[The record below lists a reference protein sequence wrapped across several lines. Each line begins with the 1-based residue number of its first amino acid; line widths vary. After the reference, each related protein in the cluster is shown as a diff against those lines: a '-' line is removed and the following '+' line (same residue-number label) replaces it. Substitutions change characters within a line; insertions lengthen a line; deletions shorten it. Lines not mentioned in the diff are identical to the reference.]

1 MKPLVLADSSFC
13 IFAGRDLGNPF
24 RYFSLHEATH
34 EFATC
39 GVVTVEVLRGVAAPK
54 LMDFW
59 KRGFSRLTYLPTE
72 QSTWEIARQVAWR
85 LERAGRRLGT
95 PDIIIAACAIESRAM
110 VLTRDKRF
118 SEIGELTVISS
129 LEQ

>member
-13 IFAGRDLGNPF
+13 IFAGRELGNPF
-24 RYFSLHEATH
+24 RYFSLHKANY

-39 GVVTVEVLRGVAAPK
+39 GVVTVEVLRGIAVPR

-59 KRGFSRLTYLPTE
+59 ERGFSSLTYLPTD
-72 QSTWEIARQVAWR
+72 QSTWGIARQIAWK

-95 PDIIIAACAIESRAM
+95 PDIVIAACAIESGAM

-129 LEQ
+129 L

>member
-13 IFAGRDLGNPF
+13 IFSGRELGNPF
-24 RYFSLHEATH
+24 RYFSLHKTNY

-39 GVVTVEVLRGVAAPK
+39 GVVTVEVLRGIAVPK

-59 KRGFSRLTYLPTE
+59 EQGFSRLTYLPTE
-72 QSTWEIARQVAWR
+72 QSTWVIARQIAWR

-95 PDIIIAACAIESRAM
+95 SDIVIAACAIESGAM

-118 SEIGELTVISS
+118 AEIGELTVISS
-129 LEQ
+129 L

>member
-1 MKPLVLADSSFC
+1 MKTLVLADSSFC
-13 IFAGRDLGNPF
+13 IFAGREFGTPF
-24 RYFSLHEATH
+24 SYFSRYLTTH

-39 GVVTVEVLRGVAAPK
+39 GVVTVEVLRGIAAPK

-95 PDIIIAACAIESRAM
+95 PDIIIAACAIESGAM

-118 SEIGELTVISS
+118 SEIGGLAVISS
-129 LEQ
+129 L